1 MIDELERMQK
11 EVLLRHLPGG
21 TEENHKAHQSG
32 SVSGR
37 RFEPATSRIRRS
49 VNHSTTTFDLRKTK
63 LSHYRHECA
72 KEERKYSSYSFLT
85 SALDGGKWSPSHP
98 SRAVPTQRAPDTH
111 SIGGW
116 VGLRAGLGTEA
127 RGKIL
132 CLCRGSNPGRPAC
145 SQTLY

>member
-1 MIDELERMQK
+1 MIDELERMRK
-11 EVLLRHLPGG
+11 EVPSRHLPGG

-37 RFEPATSRIRRS
+37 RFEPATSRIRSRS
-49 VNHSTTTFDLRKTK
+49 VNHSTTTFDLRKAK
-63 LSHYRHECA
+63 LSHYRHEGD

-85 SALDGGKWSPSHP
+85 SALDGGKWSASHP

-116 VGLRAGLGTEA
+116 VGLRATEV

-132 CLCRGSNPGRPAC
+132 CLCRGSNPGRPVC